1 MRRWGGL
8 LGVLALVLVAAL
20 PASAGESAPSTPR
33 CFGAASRDTRTRCH
47 NVALRFMVRPRPG
60 IAEITPNEPCDRL
73 RRSGPVHPCAFG
85 VDAADAVRVVALIG
99 DSHASHWRAA
109 MQVAALARHWRG
121 ISITNGVC
129 AVSTLLRP
137 THGSRRRCRAWN
149 RGVVRWL
156 RRHPKVTVV
165 VHAQINS
172 RTSAAV
178 QSYAPQVSGYRGI
191 WRRLPK
197 SVRHI
202 VAIRDDPYVAFDT
215 AGCVMRARARRARPG
230 RACALSRAFSL
241 HRDPL
246 ADAARGSHSRRV
258 DLVDLTH
265 YFCGSRLCYP
275 VVGGALVHKDTH
287 HLTRVFARTLGPY
300 LLRRLNHLVPGD

>member
-8 LGVLALVLVAAL
+8 LAVLAVVLAAAL
-20 PASAGESAPSTPR
+20 PASAGERAPSTPR
-33 CFGAASRDTRTRCH
+33 CFGAASRDPRTHCH
-47 NVALRFMVRPRPG
+47 NAALRFMVRPRPA

-109 MQVAALARHWRG
+109 LQVVALARHWRG

-129 AVSTLLRP
+129 PVSTFMQP
-137 THGSRRRCRAWN
+137 AHGSRRQCRAWN
-149 RGVVRWL
+149 RAVERWL
-156 RRHPKVTVV
+156 TRHPKVTAV

-172 RTSAAV
+172 RTFGAV
-178 QSYAPQVSGYRGI
+178 HNHASQVRGYRGI

-197 SVRHI
+197 SVRDI
-202 VAIRDDPYVAFDT
+202 VAIRDDPFVAFDT
-215 AGCVMRARARRARPG
+215 ASCVVRARALRERPG

-241 HRDPL
+241 HSDPL
-246 ADAARGSHSRRV
+246 ADAARGSRSRRV
-258 DLVDLTH
+258 DLVDLTR

-300 LLRRLNHLVPGD
+300 LLRRLNHVVRDD